1 MVKPTMGLNEL
12 SERIG
17 VSPSTIRRRVH
28 DRRNGLDNDFPMTI
42 FGAGKKLVWDR
53 QIIEDWIESLA
64 STPSTPTMPTHG
76 SLVSKVKGRK
86 VSKKTQRGLKELK
99 VID

>member
-28 DRRNGLDNDFPMTI
+28 DRRNGFDNDFPMTI

-53 QIIEDWIESLA
+53 QIIEDWIESFA
-64 STPSTPTMPTHG
+64 SAPTTLTYG
-76 SLVSKVKGRK
+76 SSAPKLKGRK